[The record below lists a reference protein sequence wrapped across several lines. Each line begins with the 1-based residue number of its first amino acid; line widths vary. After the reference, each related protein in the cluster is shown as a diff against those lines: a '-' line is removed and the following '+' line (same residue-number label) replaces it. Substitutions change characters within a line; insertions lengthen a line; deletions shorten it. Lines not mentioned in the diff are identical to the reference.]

1 MNNLLSLQTMAGKA
15 AESTQEV
22 AEYYA
27 SPTSVSPAP
36 RASSEDI
43 MIEPII
49 ATPSSNSLS
58 TYGSSNPISI
68 SHCTRGDPAPLGSTC
83 SSLDRPYNIHPTPF
97 SFLFLQHE
105 GPHIQWVSYC
115 LFSYELYYFSLFI
128 FVVGFIH
135 LQGTMNAH
143 SLLEALSA
151 ASITPWQFIFWDC
164 R

>member
-83 SSLDRPYNIHPTPF
+83 ALAWTGLYPPHPFFLSLSPTRRPAYPMGVV
-97 SFLFLQHE
+97 LFVL
-105 GPHIQWVSYC
+105 I
-115 LFSYELYYFSLFI
+115 
-128 FVVGFIH
+128 
-135 LQGTMNAH
+135 
-143 SLLEALSA
+143 
-151 ASITPWQFIFWDC
+151 
-164 R
+164 